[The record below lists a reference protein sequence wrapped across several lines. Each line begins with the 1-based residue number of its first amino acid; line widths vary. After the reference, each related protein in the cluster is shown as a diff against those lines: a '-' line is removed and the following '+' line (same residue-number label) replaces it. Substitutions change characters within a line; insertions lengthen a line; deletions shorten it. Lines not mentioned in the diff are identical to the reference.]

1 MKFYRKHDPPRVQMV
16 GQILTDYP
24 FQEVVKSLQA
34 KYKEVPPGWEKALP
48 GITRLGRLFG

>member
-1 MKFYRKHDPPRVQMV
+1 MV